1 MECVA
6 TGFGLIEGPVWDAR
20 AGLYFSDAVGGGV
33 NLLDRSG
40 KISTVIPKRRGV
52 GGMALHGE
60 DGLVIGG
67 RDIAVVRLPD
77 GKTSPILTL
86 SQLPGAT
93 GFNDLTVDAAGRVYV
108 GSLTFRVFSGDTPTP
123 GYLHRIDLDGTIHT
137 VADGIMLS
145 NGIAFSGD
153 GRLLYHADARA
164 DVVRVYDVQPDGS
177 LGKWRPFATFGGHG
191 TPDGMKVAVDGSV
204 WVAVAHAGIV
214 RVFNTDGS
222 LRRDIAIP
230 LPLVT
235 TLCFGGDDLRDLYIV
250 TGSKGGPSDSC
261 GSIYRLRS
269 DVAGVPMHAAK
280 VGV

>member
-1 MECVA
+1 MECIA
-6 TGFGLIEGPVWDAR
+6 TGYGLIEGPVWDAR

-33 NLLDRSG
+33 YLLDRSG
-40 KISTVIPKRRGV
+40 KISTAVPKRRGV
-52 GGMALHGE
+52 GGMALHSE
-60 DGLVIGG
+60 DSLVMGG
-67 RDIAVVRLPD
+67 RDIAVVRLAD

-93 GFNDLTVDAAGRVYV
+93 GFNDLTADAAGRVYV

-191 TPDGMKVAVDGSV
+191 TPDGMKVAADGSV

-214 RVFNTDGS
+214 RGFNADGS
-222 LRRDIAIP
+222 HRRDIVIP

-235 TLCFGGDDLRDLYIV
+235 SICFGGDDLRDLYVV
-250 TGSKGGPSDSC
+250 TGSKGGPSDRC
-261 GSIYRLRS
+261 GSIYRMRS

-280 VGV
+280 VRV

>member
-1 MECVA
+1 MECLA
-6 TGFGLIEGPVWDAR
+6 TRFGLIEGPVRDAR

-40 KISTVIPKRRGV
+40 NISTVVPKRRGV
-52 GGMALHGE
+52 GGMALHGG
-60 DGLVIGG
+60 DGLVMGG
-67 RDIAVVRLPD
+67 RDIAVVRLAD
-77 GKTSPILTL
+77 GKTSPLLSL

-93 GFNDLTVDAAGRVYV
+93 GFNDLTVDATGRVYV

-123 GYLHRIDLDGTIHT
+123 GFLHRIDLDGTLHT
-137 VADGIMLS
+137 VADGILLS

-164 DVVRVYDVQPDGS
+164 DVVRVYDVHPDGA
-177 LGKWRPFATFGGHG
+177 LGPWRPFASFGSRG

-214 RVFNTDGS
+214 RVFNADGS
-222 LRRDIAIP
+222 HRQDIAVP

-235 TLCFGGDDLRDLYIV
+235 SLCFGGDDLRDLYVV
-250 TGSKGGPSDSC
+250 TGSKGGPSERC
-261 GSIYRLRS
+261 GSIYRMYS
-269 DVAGVPMHAAK
+269 DVAGVPMHASK
-280 VGV
+280 VRV